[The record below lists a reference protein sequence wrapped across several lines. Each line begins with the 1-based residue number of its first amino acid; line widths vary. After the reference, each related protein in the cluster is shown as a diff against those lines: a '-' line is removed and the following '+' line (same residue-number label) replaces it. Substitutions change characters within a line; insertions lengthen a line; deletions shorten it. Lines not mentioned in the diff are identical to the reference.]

1 MKGLPNIKTAC
12 PGKWWSHQPLS
23 YLTHIQIWHFGSWF
37 TDGLGSATLMDS
49 IVRVLSMFLTMWG
62 EGENLANL
70 FPGSPWV
77 SGMGWMIKCLEQS
90 QDSIILA
97 MLFMLLISLETELTQ
112 KGTISLQE
120 EQKKKKAGLVCTTSL
135 SHSLFFMFC
144 GSETASQAQ
153 MYHLL
158 SFLSY
163 SFFPPSPL
171 QYLR

>member
-23 YLTHIQIWHFGSWF
+23 YLTDIQTWHLGSWF
-37 TDGLGSATLMDS
+37 TDGLGRAALMDS

-77 SGMGWMIKCLEQS
+77 SGMGWMIKCLEQG

-120 EQKKKKAGLVCTTSL
+120 EQKKNGRFGVHNQSVSL
-135 SHSLFFMFC
+135 SLFSVL
-144 GSETASQAQ
+144 GE
-153 MYHLL
+153 
-158 SFLSY
+158 
-163 SFFPPSPL
+163 
-171 QYLR
+171 